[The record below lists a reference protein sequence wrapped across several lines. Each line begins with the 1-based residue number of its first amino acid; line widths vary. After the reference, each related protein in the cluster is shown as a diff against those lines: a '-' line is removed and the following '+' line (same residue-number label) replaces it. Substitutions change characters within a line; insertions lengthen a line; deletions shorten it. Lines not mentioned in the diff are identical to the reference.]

1 MNRID
6 AARNGE
12 KYYNTG
18 LPCKHGHT
26 TLRYTSTGNCVECTK
41 MYSKKL
47 RGNLATA
54 KNIAFVGKIK
64 LDICVYRE
72 DEQTARDFITA
83 LNIARERIKTEELR
97 QSLVRNGLQPPSAF
111 GASFVPKAILI
122 DHAVTGKPF
131 SIFESHVPPI
141 PHEPFLPPIPADNTG
156 SVQPP
161 DPEDDY

>member
-47 RGNLATA
+47 RGDLATA
-54 KNIAFVGKIK
+54 KNIAFIGKIK

-72 DEQTARDFITA
+72 DEQTARDLINAMNT
-83 LNIARERIKTEELR
+83 ARERIKTEELR
-97 QSLVRNGLQPPSAF
+97 QSLVRNGLQPPGAF
-111 GASFVPKAILI
+111 DTTFMPKAIPI
-122 DHAVTGKPF
+122 DPGKPF
-131 SIFESHVPPI
+131 SIWPASTSSESHLPPVP
-141 PHEPFLPPIPADNTG
+141 HAPFLTG

-161 DPEDDY
+161 DPEDDTY